1 MTMTRRMVACSMA
14 VAAAWLGTVRPAG
27 ACTNFL
33 ITKGASADGSVMITY
48 AADAHN
54 FYGELSYIPPGVHPP
69 GAMREVIE
77 WDTGKYLGRIRQ
89 APVTYSVV
97 GNMNQFQVAVGETTY
112 GGREELAGSGL
123 VDYGSLMFIALER
136 SKTARE
142 AIAVIAE
149 VVAEYGYASTGESL
163 SIADPNEA
171 WILEIIGK
179 GKDDPGAVW
188 VARRVPDGYIS
199 AHANQARIRQF
210 PLDDPANCLYSKD
223 VISFA
228 RAKGYFDGPDN
239 AFSFADTY
247 APLTFGGLRFCEAR
261 VWCMFHRTAPSL
273 GIAPDWAGGDA
284 TAEPL
289 PLWIK
294 PDRKLAVRDVMR
306 LMRDHYEGTP
316 FDMTNDVGAGPFA
329 LPYRWRPM
337 TWKVDDTEYLFERAV
352 STQQT
357 GFSFVAQTRSW
368 LPDAIGGVFWFGV
381 DDTAST
387 VYFPVYCSVRE
398 VPAAFAKGNGSLTD
412 FTWDSGFWVFN
423 WVANY
428 SYSRYSD
435 MIQDV
440 QVVQQE
446 LEGRYLTDQPEIE
459 AAALAL
465 HERSPRL
472 AVDYLTDYSVRLG
485 DELHRRWRS
494 LGEQLLVKYLDGNVK
509 TPTGEVTH
517 PSYPESWYRR
527 IATEMGDRARVKPL
541 PGEQPEGH

>member
-1 MTMTRRMVACSMA
+1 MSVTRRMVACSML
-14 VAAAWLGTVRPAG
+14 AATAWIGMDRSAA

-54 FYGELSYIPPGVHPP
+54 FYGELSYIPPGVHSP

-77 WDTGKYLGRIRQ
+77 WDTGTYLGQIRQ

-97 GNMNQFQVAVGETTY
+97 GNMNQHQVAVGETTFE
-112 GGREELAGSGL
+112 GREELAGSGL

-136 SKTARE
+136 AKTARE
-142 AIAVIAE
+142 AIQVIAD

-163 SIADPNEA
+163 SISDPNEA
-171 WILEIIGK
+171 WIFEIMGK

-188 VARRVPDGYIS
+188 VARRIPDGYIS
-199 AHANQARIRQF
+199 AHANQSRIRRF
-210 PLDDPANCLYSKD
+210 PLNDPENCRYSPD

-228 RAKGYFDGPDN
+228 REKGYFEGPDD
-239 AFSFADTY
+239 AFSFADAY

-261 VWCMFHRTAPSL
+261 VWCMFNRAAPSL
-273 GIAPDWAGGDA
+273 NISPDWAAGNAD
-284 TAEPL
+284 AEPL

-306 LMRDHYEGTP
+306 LMRDHFEGTP
-316 FDMTNDVGAGPFA
+316 LDMTSDVGAGPYH
-329 LPYRWRPM
+329 LPYRWRPL
-337 TWKVDDTEYLFERAV
+337 TFKVDDVEYFNERAV

-357 GFSFVAQTRSW
+357 GFSFVAQSRAW

-387 VYFPVYCSVRE
+387 VYFPVYCGVRE
-398 VPAAFAKGNGSLTD
+398 VPAAFAAGNGSLFD

-423 WVANY
+423 WVANFT
-428 SYSRYSD
+428 YSRYED
-435 MIQDV
+435 MIKDV
-440 QVVQQE
+440 QAVQQE
-446 LEGRYLTDQPEIE
+446 LEGRFLTDQPEVE

-472 AVDYLTDYSVRLG
+472 AVDYLTDYSVGLG
-485 DELHRRWRS
+485 GEVHRRWRA

-517 PSYPESWYRR
+517 PGYPEDWYRR
-527 IATEMGDRARVKPL
+527 VAAEQGERLQVKPL
-541 PGEQPEGH
+541 PGEPESH

>member
-1 MTMTRRMVACSMA
+1 MTVTRQMVACSM
-14 VAAAWLGTVRPAG
+14 VVGVAWLGGSRPAG

-54 FYGELSYIPPGVHPP
+54 FYGELSFSPPGFHLP
-69 GAMREVIE
+69 GAMRDIIE
-77 WDTGKYLGRIRQ
+77 WDSGKYLGQIRQ

-97 GNMNQFQVAVGETTY
+97 GNMNEHQVAVGETTF

-123 VDYGSLMFIALER
+123 VDYGSLMFIVLER
-136 SKTARE
+136 ATTARE

-149 VVAEYGYASTGESL
+149 VVAEYGYASSGESL
-163 SIADPNEA
+163 SISDPDEA

-188 VARRVPDGYIS
+188 VARRIPDGYIS
-199 AHANQARIRQF
+199 GHANQARIRQF
-210 PLDDPANCLYSKD
+210 PLDDRANCLYSPD

-228 RAKGYFDGPDN
+228 REEGYFQGPDSS
-239 AFSFADTY
+239 FSFADAY
-247 APLTFGGLRFCEAR
+247 APLSFGGLRFCEAR

-273 GIAPDWAGGDA
+273 GLSSDWAAGNA
-284 TAEPL
+284 EAEPL

-306 LMRDHYEGTP
+306 LMRDHFEGTP
-316 FDMTNDVGAGPFA
+316 LDMTTDAGAGPYG
-329 LPYRWRPM
+329 LPYRWRPL
-337 TWKVDDTEYLFERAV
+337 TWKVDDVEYFNERAV

-357 GFSFVAQTRSW
+357 GFSFVAQSRSW
-368 LPDAIGGVFWFGV
+368 LPDSIGGVLWFGV

-387 VYFPVYCSVRE
+387 VYFPVYCGVRE
-398 VPAAFAKGNGSLTD
+398 VPAAFAQGNGSLTD

-423 WVANY
+423 WVANF
-428 SYSRYSD
+428 SYLRYSE
-435 MIQDV
+435 MIKDV
-440 QVVQQE
+440 QAVQQE
-446 LEGRYLTDQPEIE
+446 LEGRFLSEQPEVE

-472 AVDYLTDYSVRLG
+472 AVDYLTDYTLRVG
-485 DELHRRWRS
+485 GAVHERWRK
-494 LGEQLLVKYLDGNVK
+494 LGEELLVTYLDGNVK

-517 PSYPESWYRR
+517 PGYPEAWYRR
-527 IATEMGDRARVKPL
+527 VAEEEGERLQVKPL
-541 PGEQPEGH
+541 PGEVESH